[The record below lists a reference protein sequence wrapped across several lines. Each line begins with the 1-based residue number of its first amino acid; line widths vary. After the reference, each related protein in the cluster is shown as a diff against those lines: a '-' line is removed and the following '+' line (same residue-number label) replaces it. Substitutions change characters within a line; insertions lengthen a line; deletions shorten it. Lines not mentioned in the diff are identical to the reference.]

1 MEKKQ
6 TSFVVKIDD
15 AQRLK
20 LESLLQEKGWDF
32 AEAPYAHWKVSG
44 PKINLVAY
52 CSGKLTIQ
60 GGNAAEFVE
69 FTLEPEILGALLNA
83 GGGNTAPADVDRSPH
98 GGIDESG
105 KGDFFG
111 PLAVACVFSG
121 GEVAEQLAAA
131 GVCDSKM
138 ISSDRKIYDL
148 EKQIKAI
155 CGDRCNV
162 LLLRNNTYNRL
173 YRQIGNLNRLLAW
186 GHARVMENVLNLH
199 PECPRMISDQ
209 FAREEVMRRALLE
222 KGRQITFEQFTKA
235 ERDVAVAAASILA
248 RAAFIRQ
255 MDAMSEELG
264 VKLIRGAGPQVRQAA
279 VQLVEKHGPDV
290 LEQCAKVHFKTYNEV
305 LGLPVEEKPPWKNS
319 LF

>member
-1 MEKKQ
+1 ME
-6 TSFVVKIDD
+6 SY
-15 AQRLK
+15 LK
-20 LESLLQEKGWDF
+20 E
-32 AEAPYAHWKVSG
+32 
-44 PKINLVAY
+44 
-52 CSGKLTIQ
+52 
-60 GGNAAEFVE
+60 
-69 FTLEPEILGALLNA
+69 LN
-83 GGGNTAPADVDRSPH
+83 
-98 GGIDESG
+98 
-105 KGDFFG
+105 
-111 PLAVACVFSG
+111 
-121 GEVAEQLAAA
+121 AEQLAAA

>member
-83 GGGNTAPADVDRSPH
+83 GGGSTAPADVDRSPH

-148 EKQIKAI
+148 EKRNHELEFNVKITVSQLRAAELIQQAANFCNYTCYK
-155 CGDRCNV
+155 RCNRRTIINWEKKHYSKPDWYDKKLRV
-162 LLLRNNTYNRL
+162 LGEA
-173 YRQIGNLNRLLAW
+173 ILAD
-186 GHARVMENVLNLH
+186 EVL
-199 PECPRMISDQ
+199 Q
-209 FAREEVMRRALLE
+209 GMRRELMA
-222 KGRQITFEQFTKA
+222 
-235 ERDVAVAAASILA
+235 RDNL
-248 RAAFIRQ
+248 
-255 MDAMSEELG
+255 
-264 VKLIRGAGPQVRQAA
+264 KRGYTRGNHSK
-279 VQLVEKHGPDV
+279 E
-290 LEQCAKVHFKTYNEV
+290 
-305 LGLPVEEKPPWKNS
+305 
-319 LF
+319 

>member
-20 LESLLQEKGWDF
+20 LDSLLQEKGWDF

-83 GGGNTAPADVDRSPH
+83 GGGSTAPADVDRSPH

-131 GVCDSKM
+131 GIPAGLVRMSCGLEHKD
-138 ISSDRKIYDL
+138 DL
-148 EKQIKAI
+148 IADIKQALEAI
-155 CGDRCNV
+155 
-162 LLLRNNTYNRL
+162 
-173 YRQIGNLNRLLAW
+173 
-186 GHARVMENVLNLH
+186 
-199 PECPRMISDQ
+199 
-209 FAREEVMRRALLE
+209 
-222 KGRQITFEQFTKA
+222 
-235 ERDVAVAAASILA
+235 
-248 RAAFIRQ
+248 
-255 MDAMSEELG
+255 
-264 VKLIRGAGPQVRQAA
+264 
-279 VQLVEKHGPDV
+279 
-290 LEQCAKVHFKTYNEV
+290 
-305 LGLPVEEKPPWKNS
+305 
-319 LF
+319 

>member
-15 AQRLK
+15 DQRRR
-20 LESLLQEKGWDF
+20 LEAVLQEKGWDF
-32 AEAPYAHWKVSG
+32 SEAPYAHWKVSG

-52 CSGKLTIQ
+52 CSGKLTVQ

-69 FTLEPEILGALLNA
+69 FTLEPEILGALLDA
-83 GGGNTAPADVDRSPH
+83 GGGSSALAELDKTPH
-98 GGIDESG
+98 GGVDESG

-111 PLAVACVFSG
+111 PLVVACVYSG
-121 GEVAEQLAAA
+121 GEVAERLAAA

-148 EKQIKAI
+148 EKQIKGI
-155 CGDRCNV
+155 CGDRCSV

-186 GHARVMENVLNLH
+186 GHARVMENILNVH
-199 PECPRMISDQ
+199 PDCPRMLSDQ
-209 FAREEVMRRALLE
+209 FAREDVMRRALLE
-222 KGRQITFEQFTKA
+222 KGRQITFEQHTKA
-235 ERDVAVAAASILA
+235 ESDVAVAAASILA

-255 MDAMSEELG
+255 MDAMSQELG

-279 VQLVEKHGPDV
+279 KQLVEKHGADV

-305 LGLPVEEKPPWKNS
+305 LGLPLEE
-319 LF
+319 